1 MLVVDQLKRGDPRL
15 RWLAIGV
22 LVGMVVLATG
32 LWFVQVVNYKR
43 YEENLRT
50 QSFRTVRIPAV
61 RGRIMD
67 RNGVI
72 LAESRPSYNV
82 NLYLE
87 ELRPT
92 FQRQYSNNIYHARQE
107 NPKLKLALEQK
118 IELGRVAR
126 FQVANGLVNRV
137 SNSLKTPLV
146 LSEKEFRNHYD
157 ARLSLPLP
165 IVENLSPGQVAMF
178 AESSATLPGVNLEV
192 QSLRSYPLGETAAH
206 ILGQVRGTDRS
217 ESDEDDDFNY
227 RLPDFKGIVGVEA
240 TFDQQLRGTAG
251 TKSLLV
257 NYLGYRQAE
266 NTWQPP
272 RPGDDVIL
280 TINASIQQAAEKAMK
295 AQGLGTRGAVVVLD
309 PWTGDILALAS
320 APAYDPNSFVPR
332 ITSEEYAKLNDPEL
346 LPQINRAVYAYP
358 PGSIFK
364 IVVGLAA
371 LESGTL
377 NPAEQIYSPGYFK
390 LNPRSKDPTG
400 DTAGAGLFDFRRA
413 FVKSSNFYFITNG
426 LRSGLDSI
434 LDMGNRFCLGQR
446 VGLPTRQEVPGYF
459 PKLGT
464 RDKKAGGPW
473 RDGDTVNLCIGQGE
487 ILVSPLQMAVVT
499 AAVANGGKVFW
510 PRLVDRLERDDDG
523 FRKITEAFPSGQIRN
538 ELNVSPHNLQIVQEA
553 MRDDV
558 LLPEGS
564 GKAASVPG
572 WQVCGKTG
580 TAEVKH
586 GNVLVNKITWFVSYA
601 PFESPRYVVVSMVDG
616 GRSGGGTCAPIVRR
630 VYEALQK
637 LEKTPQ
643 PGSPSLAATN

>member
-1 MLVVDQLKRGDPRL
+1 MLVIDQLKRGDARL

-22 LVGMVVLATG
+22 LVGMIVLATG
-32 LWFVQVVNYKR
+32 LWFVQVVHYKR
-43 YEENLRT
+43 YEQNLRT

-72 LAESRPSYNV
+72 LAESRPSYNI

-92 FQRQYSNNIYHARQE
+92 FQAQYSNIIYQAKQQ
-107 NPKLKLALEQK
+107 NPKLKLNLEQRTE
-118 IELGRVAR
+118 IGRTAR

-137 SNSLKTPLV
+137 SNCLNTPLV
-146 LSEKEFRNHYD
+146 LSEKEFRNHYE
-157 ARLSLPLP
+157 ARLSLPMP
-165 IVENLSPGQVAMF
+165 VIENLTPKQVAMF
-178 AESSATLPGVNLEV
+178 AESSAALPGVNLEV

-217 ESDEDDDFNY
+217 ESDDDDDFNY

-240 TFDQQLRGTAG
+240 TFDEQLRGTAG

-257 NYLGYRQAE
+257 NYLGYRQSE

-272 RPGDDVIL
+272 HPGDDVIL
-280 TINASIQQAAEKAMK
+280 TIDATIQRAAEQAMK
-295 AQGLGTRGAVVVLD
+295 QQGIGTRGAVVVMD
-309 PWTGDILALAS
+309 PWSGDILALAS
-320 APAYDPNSFVPR
+320 APTYDPNSFVPR
-332 ITSEEYAKLNDPEL
+332 ITNEEFAKLNDPEM

-377 NPAEQIYSPGYFK
+377 NPTNQIYGPGYFK
-390 LNPRSKDPTG
+390 LTPRSDPVH
-400 DTAGAGLFDFRRA
+400 DTAGAGQFDFRRA
-413 FVKSSNFYFITNG
+413 FIKSSNFYFITNG

-434 LDMGNRFCLGQR
+434 LDMGNRFGLGQR
-446 VGLPTRQEVPGYF
+446 AGLPTRQEAPGYF

-487 ILVSPLQMAVVT
+487 ILVSPLQMAAVIS
-499 AAVANGGKVFW
+499 AVANGGKVYW
-510 PRLVDRLERDDDG
+510 PRLVDRLEREDDG
-523 FRKITEAFPSGQIRN
+523 FRKVTEAFPAGRIRN
-538 ELNVSPHNLQIVQEA
+538 EINVSPHNLQIVQEA

-558 LLPEGS
+558 LSSEGS
-564 GKAASVPG
+564 GKAASMPG

-586 GNVLVNKITWFVSYA
+586 GSVLVNKITWFASYA
-601 PFESPRYVVVSMVDG
+601 PFESPRYVVISMVDG

-637 LEKTPQ
+637 LDKTQ
-643 PGSPSLAATN
+643 HPGIPALATTN